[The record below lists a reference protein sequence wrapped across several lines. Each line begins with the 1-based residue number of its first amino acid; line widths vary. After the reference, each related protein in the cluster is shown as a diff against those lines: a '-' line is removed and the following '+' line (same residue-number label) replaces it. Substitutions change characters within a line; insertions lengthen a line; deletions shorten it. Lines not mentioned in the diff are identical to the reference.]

1 MNSLFVLTQN
11 TNVIFRPIAK
21 GLGLI
26 MNGIYVF
33 LDNFLNIQN
42 IALTIIIFTVIIY
55 LCLLPLTYQQQK
67 FTKMSQIMN
76 PEIQAIQKKYRSRKD
91 SASMQAMQ
99 EETQAV
105 YKKYG
110 VNPQG
115 SCIFMVIQLLVLFP
129 LYRVIYNVPAYVTR
143 VKDTFHDVVTNIMNT
158 SGYQDTMTGF
168 LADISENNSVMRN
181 VSLNFDGTSTEA
193 YDSIIDV
200 LYKCTSDNWHQL
212 SDLFSG
218 FSDMIS
224 STQAA
229 VEHFNSFLTV
239 SIVYSPK
246 GLIGTNFHEGNIL
259 PIIIAILI
267 PVLSAG
273 TQLLNVILM
282 SQRNA
287 NNSQQDAMGAQ
298 MKMMNYFMPIYSFF
312 IVFFLP
318 VGVGVYWIAGA
329 VIRLIQQVVIN
340 HHLDKIDLAELVE
353 KNAKKNEEKNK
364 KRIEKKG
371 VSGNTISNAARI
383 NTRQIETEKKKT
395 MSEKAASVSKSS
407 SSKTS
412 SSKSSSSKA
421 SSKDNSSGKKYK
433 EGSMAAIANK
443 VKEYNEKNSR

>member
-1 MNSLFVLTQN
+1 MNSLFLLTQN
-11 TNVIFRPIAK
+11 TNAIFGPIAK
-21 GLGLI
+21 GLGMI

-55 LCLLPLTYQQQK
+55 ICLLPLTYQQQK

-115 SCIFMVIQLLVLFP
+115 SCVFMVIQLLILFP

-143 VKDTFHDVVTNIMNT
+143 VKDTFDDVVTNIMNT
-158 SGYQDTMTGF
+158 SGYQDTMTNF
-168 LADISENNSVMRN
+168 LADISEKNSVFRN
-181 VSLNFDGTSTEA
+181 VSLNFDGTTSEA

-200 LYKCTSDNWHQL
+200 LYKCTSDNWQQL
-212 SDLFSG
+212 SQIFSG
-218 FSDMIS
+218 FSDTIA

-239 SIVYSPK
+239 SIVYSPRV
-246 GLIGTNFHEGNIL
+246 LIPTNFQEGHIL
-259 PIIIAILI
+259 PIVIAILI

-273 TQLLNVILM
+273 TQFLNVILM
-282 SQRNA
+282 SQRNN
-287 NNSQQDAMGAQ
+287 NNSQQDAMASQ

-318 VGVGVYWIAGA
+318 IGVGIYWIAGA
-329 VIRLIQQVVIN
+329 VIRLIQQLVIN
-340 HHLDKIDLAELVE
+340 RHLDRIDLAELVE

-364 KRIEKKG
+364 QKIEKKG

-383 NTRQIETEKKKT
+383 NTRQIDTTQKTQKKT
-395 MSEKAASVSKSS
+395 MSQKAAAASKS
-407 SSKTS
+407 TS
-412 SSKSSSSKA
+412 S
-421 SSKDNSSGKKYK
+421 NTSGKNYK

>member
-1 MNSLFVLTQN
+1 MFLLTQN

-33 LDNFLNIQN
+33 LDDFLNIQN

-55 LCLLPLTYQQQK
+55 LCLIPLTYQQQK

-76 PEIQAIQKKYRSRKD
+76 PEIQAVQKKYRNKKD

-115 SCIFMVIQLLVLFP
+115 SCVFMVIQLLILFP

-143 VKDTFHDVVTNIMNT
+143 VKDTFDGVVTNIMNT
-158 SGYQDTMTGF
+158 SGYQETMTNF
-168 LADISENNSVMRN
+168 LADVSENNSVFRN
-181 VSLNFDGTSTEA
+181 VSLNFDGTTTEA

-212 SDLFSG
+212 SQIFSG
-218 FSDMIS
+218 FSDVIT

-239 SIVYSPK
+239 SIVYSPRV
-246 GLIGTNFHEGNIL
+246 LISTNFQEGHIL
-259 PIIIAILI
+259 PIVIAILI

-273 TQLLNVILM
+273 TQFLNVILM
-282 SQRNA
+282 SQRN
-287 NNSQQDAMGAQ
+287 NNNQQDAMGSQ

-318 VGVGVYWIAGA
+318 IGVGIYWIAGA
-329 VIRLIQQVVIN
+329 VIRLVQQLLIN
-340 HHLDKIDLAELVE
+340 RHLDRIDMAELVE
-353 KNAKKNEEKNK
+353 RNAKKNEEKNK
-364 KRIEKKG
+364 KKIEKKG
-371 VSGNTISNAARI
+371 VSGDKISSAARI

-395 MSEKAASVSKSS
+395 MSEKAASA
-407 SSKTS
+407 SKTS
-412 SSKSSSSKA
+412 ASKA
-421 SSKDNSSGKKYK
+421 SSKDTSSGKKYK